1 MASVQDFIG
10 LVRRKGLARIEK
22 FQVNIF
28 GPRIG
33 STLDEKDI
41 SLLCEEA
48 SIPGLTIGTRTARL
62 HNLNIQRPSTIDY
75 GGENA
80 MFTFL
85 VDGSWD
91 VRKYFDKWMKT
102 IVNDNREVNEY
113 VNIIGGVQ
121 IIALHEGPLVA
132 LEVKEGQAEYREHTR
147 YSVFLEEAFPKSMS
161 PLSVAYGNPG
171 LLRFTVSFAYKSWR
185 IG

>member
-1 MASVQDFIG
+1 MGNVQDFIG

-33 STLDEKDI
+33 SVADEKDI

-48 SIPGLTIGTRTARL
+48 TIPGLTIGTRVARL

-75 GGENA
+75 MGDSAN
-80 MFTFL
+80 FTFL

-91 VRKYFDKWMKT
+91 VRKYFDKWMKM
-102 IVNDNREVNEY
+102 IVNDNREVKEY
-113 VNIIGGVQ
+113 VSIIGG
-121 IIALHEGPLVA
+121 IEIYAIHEGSISE
-132 LEVKEGQAEYREHTR
+132 LEVKDGVGTYNEHKR
-147 YSVFLEEAFPKSMS
+147 YGVFLEEAFPRSMTLA
-161 PLSVAYGNPG
+161 PLSYGNPG
-171 LLRFTVSFAYKSWR
+171 ILRLNVSFAYKSWR
-185 IG
+185 FI